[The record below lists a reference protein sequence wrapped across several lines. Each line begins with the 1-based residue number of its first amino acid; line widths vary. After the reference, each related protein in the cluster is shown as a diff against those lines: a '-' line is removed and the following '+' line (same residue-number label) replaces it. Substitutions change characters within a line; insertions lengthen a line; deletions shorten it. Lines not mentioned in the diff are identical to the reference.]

1 MLSPLDAAC
10 DSQQTRNTICLT
22 AMKHGRGHWLSTLYQ
37 THRNVTKCQ
46 ACYIERYYTPF
57 QTSILQP
64 RQRYGHMV
72 LIANSYGLLRTVKQP
87 WANTPPPSNR
97 NPSLHIRE
105 KTNNM
110 HHFLGI
116 MNTPSHTDLILFSAT
131 SDHVCLLQFDIEADP
146 NLWNSEHL
154 LDEKL
159 ASGFDSPCRNKRS
172 FRTVDL
178 KNSHLLS
185 NILVLPY
192 IVSIYIYTYNM

>member
-72 LIANSYGLLRTVKQP
+72 LIAHSYGLLRTVKQP

-105 KTNNM
+105 KQTTCTIFGD
-110 HHFLGI
+110 HEH
-116 MNTPSHTDLILFSAT
+116 TESHRSNSFF
-131 SDHVCLLQFDIEADP
+131 CDIRSR
-146 NLWNSEHL
+146 L
-154 LDEKL
+154 L
-159 ASGFDSPCRNKRS
+159 ASVWHRGGSQPVEQRTSVGWETCER
-172 FRTVDL
+172 FR
-178 KNSHLLS
+178 
-185 NILVLPY
+185 LP
-192 IVSIYIYTYNM
+192 I